1 MGEYIGVSVSVGM
14 FLRLYLLSLV
24 AATTVCGDNL
34 RGKHLTISTVVHTP
48 YFIVKDNNG
57 SLTGNDRYEGILVD
71 LLRYISRELGFTYTF
86 KLSSDGKYGTLTN
99 TGEWTGMIGEV
110 VRGEAD
116 MAVADMTVTSVREMA
131 IDFTHPYKYSGLS
144 VLYHRQGD
152 RSLESLWD
160 LLHLP
165 SIKVGTYEGGSTMN
179 YFKHSTLDVYQRI
192 WNKML
197 RDGAMTQSNQEG
209 VDMVLEKKGG
219 YAYIMEAPS
228 MEYAM
233 ERNCDLIQVGK
244 VFSQR
249 SYSLALPQGS
259 PFVEEINRT
268 ILRLREKDEIERLF
282 KKWIEITGEMS
293 CPAHP
298 PSPGTSSNAWHAI
311 TGFISTIFE

>member
-131 IDFTHPYKYSGLS
+131 IDFTHPYMYSGLS

-152 RSLESLWD
+152 RRLQSLWD
-160 LLHLP
+160 LPNLL
-165 SIKVGTYEGGSTMN
+165 IEVGTYEGGSTMN
-179 YFKHSTLDVYQRI
+179 YFKNSENDVYQRI
-192 WNKML
+192 WNNMQ
-197 RDGAMTQSNQEG
+197 REGAMTQSNQEG
-209 VDMVLEKKGG
+209 VDRVLEEKGG

-228 MEYAM
+228 IEYWI
-233 ERNCDLIQVGK
+233 ERHCDLIQVGK
-244 VFSQR
+244 VFSQSQ

-259 PFVEEINRT
+259 PYVEEINRI
-268 ILRLREKDEIERLF
+268 ILRLREEDVIEMLL
-282 KKWIEITGEMS
+282 KKWIYSGVTYS
-293 CPAHP
+293 CPET
-298 PSPGTSSNAWHAI
+298 TSKSNAWHAI
-311 TGFISTIFE
+311 TGFISAIFE